1 MPGTLVWPVY
11 GHNLR
16 REYIAYFFN
25 WSDAASFVSEN
36 GYHNAAE
43 PTHFE
48 RRNLYIGNPLN
59 RSAK

>member
-1 MPGTLVWPVY
+1 MEAATLVWPVY

-16 REYIAYFFN
+16 REYIAFFFN
-25 WSDAASFVSEN
+25 YGDAATFVSEN
-36 GYHNAAE
+36 RHGAE
-43 PTHFE
+43 NPTHFE